1 MFDQT
6 LHPQAHSAGAHPM
19 PGAGVSPT
27 GCHSWWRGRV
37 WTQIQ
42 VASSSQTPKGI
53 LENKGPA
60 LLSRVKSCVSAHL
73 EEQVRENAHM
83 CREISGLCA
92 LGQLSFRR
100 PSKRGAESPG
110 SAPAQPRTDASGW
123 VRTTLSPG
131 HQSGQ
136 ETPLTCYSHSLLPF
150 TTPK

>member
-1 MFDQT
+1 M
-6 LHPQAHSAGAHPM
+6 
-19 PGAGVSPT
+19 
-27 GCHSWWRGRV
+27 

-100 PSKRGAESPG
+100 PSGRGAESPG
-110 SAPAQPRTDASGW
+110 SAPAQPHTDASG
-123 VRTTLSPG
+123 
-131 HQSGQ
+131 
-136 ETPLTCYSHSLLPF
+136 
-150 TTPK
+150 